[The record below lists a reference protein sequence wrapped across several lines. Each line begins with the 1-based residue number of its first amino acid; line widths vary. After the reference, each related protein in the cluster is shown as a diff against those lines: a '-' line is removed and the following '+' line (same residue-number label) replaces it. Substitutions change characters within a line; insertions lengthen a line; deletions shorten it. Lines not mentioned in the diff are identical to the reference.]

1 MSELAYRARYLLNE
15 HPAVYMPLTRL
26 RHRARSEYIV
36 TRDTELVL
44 EGFARAGNTFMWLAF
59 RSAQPQPVRLAHHTH
74 APAQVIRA
82 VRWNIP
88 TLVVVRDPADS
99 VLAHMALS
107 DVSAR
112 TALVAWIRYHRRVMT
127 VRHGFVA
134 AGFDEVTRDFGA
146 VVRRVNRAFGTSFGV
161 FEHTAENEAR
171 VFAAISERNRT
182 RFDGAVTRERALILA
197 RPTAERD
204 ALKARRSHELDAG
217 ALAALR
223 TRADELHRVILG
235 READAV
241 TMR

>member
-15 HPAVYMPLTRL
+15 HPAIYMPLNRL
-26 RHRARSEYIV
+26 RHRGQSEYIV
-36 TRDTELVL
+36 HRDTQLVL

-99 VLAHMALS
+99 VRAHMALS

-112 TALVAWIRYHRRVMT
+112 TALVAWIRYHRRIMT
-127 VRHGFVA
+127 VRDGFVA
-134 AGFDEVTRDFGA
+134 AGFDEVTGDFGA
-146 VVRRVNRAFGTSFGV
+146 VVRRVNAAFGTSFGV
-161 FEHTAENEAR
+161 FEHTAENGAR
-171 VFAAISERNRT
+171 VFAAISERNRI

-204 ALKARRSHELDAG
+204 ALKARRPPELDAA
-217 ALAALR
+217 ALAPLR
-223 TRADELHRVILG
+223 ARADELHRVILG
-235 READAV
+235 READGV